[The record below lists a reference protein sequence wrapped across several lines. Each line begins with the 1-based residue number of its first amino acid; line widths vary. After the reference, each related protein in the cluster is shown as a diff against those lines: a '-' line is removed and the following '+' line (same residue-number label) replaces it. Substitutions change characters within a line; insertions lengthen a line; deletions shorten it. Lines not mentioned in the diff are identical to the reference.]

1 VFTKRPLLA
10 DSLLALVLIVLHPLV
25 LRAVD
30 EPGLLPVAVGVA
42 GIAPLAVRR
51 RTPQVVFTL
60 VLITATVLIA
70 RYGTVG
76 GVGLALQ
83 VALYTV
89 AVRETLRVTLSL
101 TALVGAAEVTSVV
114 VGVHEIHPV
123 SLLFDLV
130 IVVGAVVLG
139 RVVRRSS
146 ERARQLELAVTE
158 LEAAREQLAEE
169 AAMRE
174 RARIARELH
183 DIVAHSLSVIAVR
196 AGVGRAM
203 AEDPRLARE
212 ALEVV
217 ETTAKE
223 ALAEMRHLLGAL
235 RSSPSDTPLEP
246 QPGLDQLEALTTSMR
261 AVGLA
266 PVLVSSGEAFPM
278 TAGAE
283 LTVYRIVQEA
293 LTNTL
298 RHSCGPEV
306 SVELRYLTDR
316 LEVEVTNSSSAGT
329 GPPGYGLVGMRE
341 RALVYGGSLDANR
354 LPDGRFRVMVTLP
367 REKQEAVR

>member
-1 VFTKRPLLA
+1 MWIKRPLLT

-25 LRAVD
+25 LRAAD
-30 EPGLLPVAVGVA
+30 EPGLPPVLLGVA
-42 GIAPLAVRR
+42 GILPLAVRR
-51 RTPQVVFTL
+51 RAPRVVFTL
-60 VLITATVLIA
+60 VLIAATVLIA

-101 TALVGAAEVTSVV
+101 TALVGVAEVTSVV
-114 VGVHEIHPV
+114 AGVHEIQPV

-146 ERARQLELAVTE
+146 ERARQLELAVCE

-203 AEDPRLARE
+203 ADDPRLARD

-223 ALAEMRHLLGAL
+223 ALSEMRHLLGAL
-235 RSSPSDTPLEP
+235 RSSPLDTSLEP
-246 QPGLDQLEALTTSMR
+246 QPGLDQLEALTASMR
-261 AVGLA
+261 DVGLA
-266 PVLVSSGEAFPM
+266 PVLVLSGETFPM

-298 RHSCGPEV
+298 RHSCGPDV
-306 SVELRYLTDR
+306 TVELRYLAER
-316 LEVEVTNSSSAGT
+316 LEVEVTNSSSTEAGT
-329 GPPGYGLVGMRE
+329 PGHGLVGMRE
-341 RALVYGGSLDANR
+341 RALVYGGSLDAER
-354 LPDGRFRVMVTLP
+354 LADGRFRVKVTLP
-367 REKQEAVR
+367 REKQEALR